1 MNEKINIKNYEAW
14 WVDYLDGKLSVSDE
28 ERLFAFLELNPK
40 ISQNLI
46 DANDFTIPSIEV
58 KFSQKE
64 SLKSENQLE
73 YLLIAKVENVISEED
88 DLFITEKIKNES
100 EIAENY
106 KLYQNAFAKP
116 DNNIVFEGKKY
127 LKKKEVIPL
136 YKYSAIA
143 AVFAFVFVVGYL
155 LTSNVP
161 EYDQGQPAQ
170 ISFFKMPNIVFDSIN
185 QKDEFYNNQIDNSE
199 KTIYASTEKNE
210 EPEMNSEF
218 NNMIEVP
225 KRLPLSKIENVGNYY
240 SNNEKQLLAYQANQ
254 PQPED
259 VAFEYELQYVKS
271 PNEKDNKFKS
281 TLSKVYDFGKEI
293 DIAGSFDR
301 LKMAKEDLFI
311 TMNE

>member
-1 MNEKINIKNYEAW
+1 MKAIINIDNYEAF
-14 WVDYLDGKLSVSDE
+14 WVDYLDGKLKENDE
-28 ERLFAFLELNPK
+28 ERLFAFLESNPD
-40 ISQNLI
+40 ISANLI
-46 DANDFTIPSIEV
+46 DTDDFILPTPDV
-58 KFSQKE
+58 KYPAKS
-64 SLKSENQLE
+64 SLKAEFQIEN
-73 YLLIAKVENVISEED
+73 LLIAKIENEINSED
-88 DLFITEKIKNES
+88 DNFITEKIKTDKKVATAYS
-100 EIAENY
+100 A
-106 KLYQNAFAKP
+106 YQKTILVP
-116 DNNIVFEGKKY
+116 DTSIVFEGKRY

-155 LTSNVP
+155 LTRNVP

-185 QKDEFYNNQIDNSE
+185 QKDEFYNNQLDNSE
-199 KTIYASTEKNE
+199 KTIYASTEINE
-210 EPEMNSEF
+210 EPEMNFEF

-254 PQPED
+254 PQLED

-271 PNEKDNKFKS
+271 PNEKDNKFKT